1 MTLLQEETQVLLLE
15 EALILLLEEALVLI
29 LEEAL
34 VLEALTVGASMSVQL
49 KIRSDWK
56 LEQRSEGMD
65 AVNG

>member
-34 VLEALTVGASMSVQL
+34 VLEALTVSQYERAAEDTFG
-49 KIRSDWK
+49 
-56 LEQRSEGMD
+56 LETGTTE
-65 AVNG
+65 